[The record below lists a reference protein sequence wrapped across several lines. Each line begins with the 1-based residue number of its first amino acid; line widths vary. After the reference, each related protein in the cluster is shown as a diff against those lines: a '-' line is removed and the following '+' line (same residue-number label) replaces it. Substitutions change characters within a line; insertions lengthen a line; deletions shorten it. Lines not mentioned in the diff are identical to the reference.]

1 MRRVSPSET
10 DQWFNEKGG
19 QWYVKKGE
27 KLKKKKKNYSGNIKK
42 IRSNI
47 FQG

>member
-1 MRRVSPSET
+1 MRRVFPSET

-19 QWYVKKGE
+19 QRYVKKGE
-27 KLKKKKKNYSGNIKK
+27 KLKKKTSSGNIKK